1 MFDFKFKDAKSKDI
15 TVSTLPSYSRR
26 KRTSGQRKLGFQ
38 QLTWGLNEEVTTIKK
53 QQKKL
58 PINILNFLFDNMRR
72 KLCYIYY
79 RIFPILI
86 HQ

>member
-1 MFDFKFKDAKSKDI
+1 MQKVKILQFLPCHH
-15 TVSTLPSYSRR
+15 TLDEKEPL
-26 KRTSGQRKLGFQ
+26 GQRKLGFQ